1 MNQTDFALSNAHA
14 SEADAKPEMTTNPAE
29 KPHGSFFR
37 QSGWLMFANVASGAL
52 MYGVHFFSKVIPEKE
67 YASFG
72 ALLALTMCVP
82 TMPLQMV
89 FAQQAATA
97 LATGQQR
104 RLSGM
109 FRRAWLGITL
119 LWGIGAIAMWFVQ
132 DQLVTRW
139 ELSNPAALWITM
151 LVILASAWVP
161 MFLGLLQGKQDFF
174 TFGWTMIANG
184 IGRVGASALIVLVL
198 AGYAAGIMTGALL
211 GLVAAFGLALWQT
224 REIWSGPSEPFETR
238 ALLKQ
243 VVPLLVGFGSC
254 QFLMAADTMFVKA
267 YLPENSEC
275 YVAAGTLS
283 RALVWAVG
291 PLTAVMF
298 PRIVASAARAEKSN
312 LFGLTLAC
320 TAALAIA
327 GVLSLWLL
335 GPWVVRVMAKPS
347 YVEVTTQ
354 ILPWYAGAMVPLCLA
369 NVLASNLLGK
379 AQFAVVIPMV
389 LLAIAYGVTLN
400 FVHGSFVQ
408 VLQLLG
414 AFNLGL
420 LAVCA
425 WFTFRKSGAPARSAV
440 Q

>member
-1 MNQTDFALSNAHA
+1 
-14 SEADAKPEMTTNPAE
+14 
-29 KPHGSFFR
+29 
-37 QSGWLMFANVASGAL
+37 MFANVASGAL

-67 YASFG
+67 YAIFG
-72 ALLALTMCVP
+72 TLLALAMCIP

-89 FAQQAATA
+89 FAQQAAAA
-97 LATGQQR
+97 LATGRQR
-104 RLSGM
+104 QLSGM
-109 FRRAWLGITL
+109 FRRAWLAATL
-119 LWGIGAIAMWFVQ
+119 LWGAGAVAMWFVQ
-132 DQLVTRW
+132 DQLIVRW
-139 ELSNPAALWITM
+139 ELSNPAALWITL
-151 LVILASAWVP
+151 LVILASVWLP

-184 IGRVGASALIVLVL
+184 IGRVGAGAVIVLVL
-198 AGYAAGIMTGALL
+198 GGYAAGIMTGALL
-211 GLVAAFGLALWQT
+211 GLTFAVLLAVWQT
-224 REIWSGPSEPFETR
+224 RDIWLGPSEAFDAR

-243 VVPLLVGFGSC
+243 VVPPMAGFGAC

-267 YLPENSEC
+267 YLPEDSQC

-298 PRIVASAARAEKSN
+298 PRIVASAARSEKSS

-327 GVLSLWLL
+327 GVISLWLL
-335 GPWVVRVMAKPS
+335 GPWVVRIMSKPS

-379 AQFAVVIPMV
+379 SQFTVVIPMV
-389 LLAIAYGVTLN
+389 LLAIAYGVTLTY
-400 FVHGSFVQ
+400 VHGSFVQ

-414 AFNLGL
+414 GFNLAL
-420 LAVCA
+420 LAVCS
-425 WFTFRKSGAPARSAV
+425 WFTFRQPATPKPAAG
-440 Q
+440 

>member
-1 MNQTDFALSNAHA
+1 MV
-14 SEADAKPEMTTNPAE
+14 SEAEAMPEMTAKPAAQQ
-29 KPHGSFFR
+29 HASFFR

-52 MYGVHFFSKVIPEKE
+52 MYGVHLFSKVIPEE
-67 YASFG
+67 QYAIFG
-72 ALLALTMCVP
+72 TLLALTMCIP
-82 TMPLQMV
+82 IMPLQMV
-89 FAQQAATA
+89 FAQQTAAA
-97 LATGQQR
+97 IATGKQR
-104 RLSGM
+104 QLSGM

-119 LWGIGAIAMWFVQ
+119 LWAVGALVMWFVQ
-132 DQLVTRW
+132 DQLIARW
-139 ELSNPAALWITM
+139 NCSATALWITL
-151 LVILASAWVP
+151 LVILASAWLP
-161 MFLGLLQGKQDFF
+161 MFTGLLQGKQDFF
-174 TFGWTMIANG
+174 TFGWTMIVNG
-184 IGRVGASALIVLVL
+184 IGRVGSGAVIVLIL
-198 AGYAAGIMTGALL
+198 GGYAAGMMTGALL
-211 GLVAAFGLALWQT
+211 GLAFAVTLAIWQS
-224 REIWSGPSEPFETR
+224 RDIWAGPSAPFDTK

-243 VVPLLVGFGSC
+243 IAPLLLGFGAC

-267 YLPENSEC
+267 YLPDDSQC

-298 PRIVASAARAEKSN
+298 PRIVASAARSEKSN

-320 TAALAIA
+320 TAALAIT
-327 GVLSLWLL
+327 GVICLWLL
-335 GPWVVRVMAKPS
+335 GGWVVRIMAKPS

-389 LLAIAYGVTLN
+389 LLAVAYGITLT

-420 LAVCA
+420 LAICA
-425 WFTFRKSGAPARSAV
+425 FFTFRKSASRVPA
-440 Q
+440 

>member
-1 MNQTDFALSNAHA
+1 M
-14 SEADAKPEMTTNPAE
+14 PEMTAKPVE
-29 KPHGSFFR
+29 KQHASFFR

-52 MYGVHFFSKVIPEKE
+52 MYGVHFFSKVIPEE
-67 YASFG
+67 QYAIFG
-72 ALLALTMCVP
+72 TLLALTMCIP
-82 TMPLQMV
+82 IMPLQMV
-89 FAQQAATA
+89 FAQQAAA
-97 LATGQQR
+97 AIATGRQR
-104 RLSGM
+104 QLSGM

-119 LWGIGAIAMWFVQ
+119 LWGLGALIMWFVQ
-132 DQLVTRW
+132 APLTARW
-139 ELSNPAALWITM
+139 GCSPMALWVTS
-151 LVILASAWVP
+151 LVILASAWLP
-161 MFLGLLQGKQDFF
+161 MFSGLLQGKQDFF
-174 TFGWTMIANG
+174 TFGWTMILNG
-184 IGRVGASALIVLVL
+184 IGRIGSGAVIVLIL
-198 AGYAAGIMTGALL
+198 GGYAAGMMTGAFL
-211 GLVAAFGLALWQT
+211 GLALAVALAIWQS
-224 REIWSGPSEPFETR
+224 RDIWAGPSAPFDTK
-238 ALLKQ
+238 ALLRQ
-243 VVPLLVGFGSC
+243 IAPLLLGFGAC

-267 YLPENSEC
+267 YLPNDSQC

-298 PRIVASAARAEKSN
+298 PRIVASAARSEKSN

-320 TAALAIA
+320 TAALAIT
-327 GVLSLWLL
+327 GVVCLWLL
-335 GPWVVRVMAKPS
+335 GPWVVRLMAKPS

-379 AQFAVVIPMV
+379 SQFTVVIPMV
-389 LLAIAYGVTLN
+389 LLAIAYGITLT

-425 WFTFRKSGAPARSAV
+425 FFTFRKSPSPA
-440 Q
+440 

>member
-1 MNQTDFALSNAHA
+1 MV
-14 SEADAKPEMTTNPAE
+14 SEADATPEMTAKPAE
-29 KPHGSFFR
+29 KQHASFFR

-52 MYGVHFFSKVIPEKE
+52 MYGVHFFSKVIPESE
-67 YASFG
+67 YSIFG
-72 ALLALTMCVP
+72 ALLALTMCIP
-82 TMPLQMV
+82 IMPLQMV
-89 FAQQAATA
+89 FAQQTATA
-97 LATGQQR
+97 LATGRQKQ
-104 RLSGM
+104 LSGM
-109 FRRAWLGITL
+109 FRRAWLGVTL
-119 LWGIGAIAMWFVQ
+119 LWGVGALIMWFAQ
-132 DQLVTRW
+132 DQLIARW
-139 ELSNPAALWITM
+139 QLSNPAALWITL
-151 LVILASAWVP
+151 LVILASAWLP

-174 TFGWTMIANG
+174 TFGWTMIING
-184 IGRVGASALIVLVL
+184 IGRVGTGAIIVFVL
-198 AGYAAGIMTGALL
+198 GGYAAGIMVGAFL
-211 GLVAAFGLALWQT
+211 GLAFATALAIWQS
-224 REIWSGPSEPFETR
+224 RDIWGGPSGPFDTV

-243 VVPLLVGFGSC
+243 IAPLLLGFGAC

-267 YLPENSEC
+267 YLPEDSQC

-298 PRIVASAARAEKSN
+298 PRIVASAARSEKSN

-320 TAALAIA
+320 TAALAIM
-327 GVLSLWLL
+327 GVVCLWLL
-335 GPWVVRVMAKPS
+335 GSWVVGIMAKPS

-379 AQFAVVIPMV
+379 SQFAVVIPMV
-389 LLAIAYGVTLN
+389 LLAIAYGVTLT

-420 LAVCA
+420 LAICA
-425 WFTFRKSGAPARSAV
+425 WFTFRRRPGA
-440 Q
+440 